1 MGLGGGCEHAL
12 FAGVAWSGIQG
23 GSIPSCRM
31 ARRRSQRSE
40 RALRGCAQ
48 TLCHFRHLRG
58 RAQTGQRKRSA
69 REATI
74 RRGTSPSTTAWKDEG
89 KAEDWIFPHSG
100 ANCPRACAMYA
111 RLRAA
116 SSTQPAQRA
125 AQSCVMPPDRA
136 NTARPRR
143 ASLAPV
149 ILNRERIRP
158 GLTTQAG
165 LSRKLGP
172 CLPKKTRPIAP
183 ACERPRHRPR
193 GTGHAPYR
201 GRGGRAGAAVTANSA
216 FTN

>member
-1 MGLGGGCEHAL
+1 MKRLCTNPLPFSA
-12 FAGVAWSGIQG
+12 
-23 GSIPSCRM
+23 PSRACTDRSTQKIG
-31 ARRRSQRSE
+31 ARSYDQTRDQSVYHGPEGRGQSRRLDLPPR
-40 RALRGCAQ
+40 
-48 TLCHFRHLRG
+48 
-58 RAQTGQRKRSA
+58 
-69 REATI
+69 
-74 RRGTSPSTTAWKDEG
+74 
-89 KAEDWIFPHSG
+89 G
-100 ANCPRACAMYA
+100 ANCPRACAIHA

-165 LSRKLGP
+165 LSRKLAP
-172 CLPKKTRPIAP
+172 CLPKKPRPIAP

-193 GTGHAPYR
+193 GTGHAQYR
-201 GRGGRAGAAVTANSA
+201 GRGGRAGAAVTAKSA

>member
-1 MGLGGGCEHAL
+1 MKRLCTNPLPFSA
-12 FAGVAWSGIQG
+12 
-23 GSIPSCRM
+23 PSRACTDRSTQKIG
-31 ARRRSQRSE
+31 ARSYDQTRDQSVYHGPEGRGQSRRLDLPPQW
-40 RALRGCAQ
+40 
-48 TLCHFRHLRG
+48 
-58 RAQTGQRKRSA
+58 GQLSA
-69 REATI
+69 RVCHVRATACSLQHTA
-74 RRGTSPSTTAWKDEG
+74 RTTCRTVVRDA
-89 KAEDWIFPHSG
+89 
-100 ANCPRACAMYA
+100 
-111 RLRAA
+111 
-116 SSTQPAQRA
+116 
-125 AQSCVMPPDRA
+125 A

>member
-1 MGLGGGCEHAL
+1 M
-12 FAGVAWSGIQG
+12 ST
-23 GSIPSCRM
+23 
-31 ARRRSQRSE
+31 RS
-40 RALRGCAQ
+40 LRGSHGRAFRGGRY
-48 TLCHFRHLRG
+48 LPVGWPGVGISARSGLEEVVHKPSAIFRHLRG

-74 RRGTSPSTTAWKDEG
+74 RRGTSPSTTGRKAEG

-100 ANCPRACAMYA
+100 ANCPHACAIHA

-143 ASLAPV
+143 VSLAPV

-201 GRGGRAGAAVTANSA
+201 GRGGRAGAAVTANPA